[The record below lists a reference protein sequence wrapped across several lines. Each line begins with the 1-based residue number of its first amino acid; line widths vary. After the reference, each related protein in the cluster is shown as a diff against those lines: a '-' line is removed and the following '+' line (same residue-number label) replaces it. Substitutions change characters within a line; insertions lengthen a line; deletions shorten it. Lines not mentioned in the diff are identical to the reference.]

1 MIKSMTGYGQARYE
15 NEQFSIS
22 AEVKTLN
29 SKFLDTIF
37 RLPKTLA
44 DKENELRNLLS
55 ERLERGKVN
64 TTVELVRLSGNQGL
78 VKINETL
85 FQQYYSQLT
94 GIAQKNNAEA
104 SEIFKIV
111 LGFPE
116 VVIHNPGDELGEEEW
131 KLIKNVLIEA
141 VNKCDEYRSQEGR
154 ELEKKLL
161 DYISSIEMLLQEITD
176 LDPQRII
183 LLREKLQKSLEDLP
197 AKIEADPNRFEQEI
211 IYYIEKLDISEE
223 KVRLK
228 SHLSYF
234 KETLQSADSN
244 GKKLNFIAQE
254 IGREINTIGAKAYHA
269 QIQRLVVNMKDEL
282 EKIKEQVLN
291 IL

>member
-1 MIKSMTGYGQARYE
+1 MTGYGQARYE

-64 TTVELVRLSGNQGL
+64 TTIELVRLSGNQGL

-94 GIAQKNNAEA
+94 AIAQNNHADA

-141 VNKCDEYRSQEGR
+141 IDKCDEYRSQEGR

-161 DYISSIEMLLQEITD
+161 YYISSIEMLLQEISD

>member
-1 MIKSMTGYGQARYE
+1 MTGYGQARYE
-15 NEQFSIS
+15 NDSITIS

-29 SKFLDTIF
+29 SKFLDTTF
-37 RLPKTLA
+37 RLPKTLT
-44 DKENELRNLLS
+44 DKENEIRNLLS
-55 ERLERGKVN
+55 EKLERGKVN
-64 TTVELVRLSGNQGL
+64 TTIELVRLAGNQGQ
-78 VKINETL
+78 VKINEEL
-85 FQQYYSQLT
+85 FEQYYKQLN
-94 GIAQKNNAEA
+94 ILAKKNEA
-104 SEIFKIV
+104 DPSEVFKIA

-116 VVIHNPGDELGEEEW
+116 VIVHNPLEEVADEEW
-131 KLIKNVLIEA
+131 KLVKSVFLEA
-141 VNKCDEYRSQEGR
+141 LEKCDQYRSQEGSQ
-154 ELEKKLL
+154 LEEKLL
-161 DYISSIEMLLQEITD
+161 EYTNSIESLLNEVTE
-176 LDPQRII
+176 LDPQRIV
-183 LLREKLQKSLEDLP
+183 LLREKLHKSLEELP
-197 AKIEADPNRFEQEI
+197 AKIESDPNRFEQEL

-223 KVRLK
+223 KVRLQ

-234 KETLQSADSN
+234 KETLHSPDSN